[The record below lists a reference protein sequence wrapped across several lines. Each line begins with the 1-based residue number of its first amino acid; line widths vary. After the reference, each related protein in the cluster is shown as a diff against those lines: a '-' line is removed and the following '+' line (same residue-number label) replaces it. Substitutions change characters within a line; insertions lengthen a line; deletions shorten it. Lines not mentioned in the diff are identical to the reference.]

1 MEISFTTGLMAALIL
16 LWVKLVLTLGYSGIV
31 NSRKSLLR
39 ERVENGQKYV
49 SHALKVGEDATRLMA
64 TYQFLSIILDSIIV
78 LLVMVTFA
86 DSIEKASQDALST
99 GLLYGLLI
107 CLTSVFLLVLG
118 DRIPTVVGAS
128 RPERYAIF
136 AGWVMFNLV
145 RFFAPLILLI
155 LRISG
160 QIATLFGGD
169 GSSQLV
175 TEEEIKTLVDAGQEE
190 GVLED
195 EEKEMIYSIIRFFD
209 DTLAREVM
217 VPRID
222 IVALDIDSTIEQALD
237 LIITEGHSRIPV
249 YRDTIDNIVGSLYA
263 KDLLKVWRDGQ
274 KLESLQSLLREAYFI
289 PESKKASDLLIELQE
304 RKTHL
309 VYVVDEFGGTAG
321 ILTIE
326 DLVEEIVGEIQDE
339 YDFKEEAPYE
349 EISETE
355 YVFNARIDLDNVN
368 HLLGV
373 SLPTEESDT
382 LGGYIFEKLGRV
394 PVPGDEIA
402 ANQVVIRVLSV
413 TGRRIRRV
421 NVQKVLPQQ
430 PEESDDHAKES
441 RTTSTNPTVEAVPT
455 TPLAKKTSES

>member
-1 MEISFTTGLMAALIL
+1 MEISFTTGLIAALVL
-16 LWVKLVLTLGYSGIV
+16 LVVKLLLTLGYSGIV

-39 ERVENGQKYV
+39 ERLESGQKHV
-49 SHALKVGEDATRLMA
+49 SRALKLGEDATRLMA
-64 TYQFLSIILDSIIV
+64 TYQFLSIVLDSLIV
-78 LLVMVTFA
+78 LLIIATFV
-86 DSIEKASQDALST
+86 DPIEQATKNDVGLSVLYV
-99 GLLYGLLI
+99 GLVS
-107 CLTSVFLLVLG
+107 LTSVLLLVVG
-118 DRIPTVVGAS
+118 DRIPTVIGAS
-128 RPERYAIF
+128 RPERYAII
-136 AGWVMFNLV
+136 AGWAMFNLV

-155 LRISG
+155 LRVSG
-160 QIATLFGGD
+160 HIAALLGGSS
-169 GSSQLV
+169 SSQLV

-222 IVALDIDSTIEQALD
+222 IVALDIDSTIEEALD

-274 KLESLQSLLREAYFI
+274 KPESLQSLLREAYFI

-339 YDFKEEAPYE
+339 YDFKEEALYE
-349 EISETE
+349 EVNDTE
-355 YVFNARIDLDNVN
+355 YIFNARIDLDNVN

-394 PVPGDEIA
+394 PVPGDEIT
-402 ANQVVIRVLSV
+402 ANQVVIRILSV

-421 NVQKVLPQQ
+421 NVKKIMPQ
-430 PEESDDHAKES
+430 PEDTADHSKDS
-441 RTTSTNPTVEAVPT
+441 RTTSTNATVEVLPSP
-455 TPLAKKTSES
+455 PLTKKPSES